1 MIKLRCEKCGEAW
14 YTANT
19 RLNQKC
25 SECGGLL
32 VEEELDLIKSKEVVI
47 KPEHSKNC
55 GSKII
60 HLNG

>member
-1 MIKLRCEKCGEAW
+1 MIKLICKKCGQAW

-32 VEEELDLIKSKEVVI
+32 VEEELDFIKSKDVLMDCELT
-47 KPEHSKNC
+47 KNC
-55 GSKII
+55 ESKVI
-60 HLNG
+60 HLNW